1 MKYCAAVVVLLA
13 LAVLGQSAFAEQVSY
28 RDYKVYSIR
37 VDTVEKHN
45 VLKRWQDVRG
55 VDFWDRA
62 GYRVMIHPSLQ
73 EAFERFLNLNTFSYE
88 RIIEDVEATIEAE
101 RKYDQEYRRR
111 KAASGRATVD
121 FEHFWTNAE
130 VNAYLDELAQTYPN
144 LVRVA
149 TIGTTHEGRPIKSI
163 TISTNSGVAGSKP
176 VVFIDGGI
184 HAREWAGV
192 MSVLYL
198 IHELVEH
205 SSSYADMLNKDWV
218 IIPVAN
224 PDGYEFSHTDNR
236 MWRKNR
242 FPATILCT
250 GIDLNRNWDYLWVFT
265 SNACSDSYAGTT
277 AFSELETQ
285 ALDRVLKQYGSNIA
299 VYLAVHTYGDM
310 ILYPYGHSWPFVPV
324 ANQAAHIAL
333 GEQAR
338 DAITAV
344 GGPRYVVGNSAEIL
358 YTANGCSDDYVAGVI
373 GARYAYTLELTG
385 GGRNGFDLPATE
397 IMAVATQTFQ
407 LYRTMANNA

>member
-1 MKYCAAVVVLLA
+1 MKYCAVFALVALA
-13 LAVLGQSAFAEQVSY
+13 LLSQGGAAEQVSY
-28 RDYKVYSIR
+28 RNYKVYSIQ
-37 VDTVEKHN
+37 VDSAEKHAI
-45 VLKRWQDVRG
+45 LKRWEDRKG

-73 EAFERFLNLNTFSYE
+73 EAFERFLTVNRFTYE
-88 RIIEDVEATIEAE
+88 LIIEDVEATIEAE
-101 RKYDQEYRRR
+101 RLYDQEYRRR

-130 VNAYLDELAQTYPN
+130 VNSYLDDLQRSYPS

-149 TIGTTHEGRPIKSI
+149 TIGTTHLGNPIKSI
-163 TISTNSGVAGSKP
+163 TISTNNGVAGQKP
-176 VVFIDGGI
+176 VVFIDGGL

-205 SSSYADMLNKDWV
+205 SSDYADMLNKDFV

-224 PDGYEFSHTDNR
+224 PDGYGFSHTDNR

-250 GIDLNRNWDYLWVFT
+250 GIDLNRNWGYMWAFS
-265 SNACSDSYAGTT
+265 SNACSDSYAGTE

-285 ALDRVLKQYGSNIA
+285 ALNRVMQQYGSNIA
-299 VYLAVHTYGDM
+299 LYLAVHTYGDM
-310 ILYPYGHSWPFVPV
+310 ILYPYGYAWPFVPV
-324 ANQAAHIAL
+324 TNQAAHIAL
-333 GEQAR
+333 GQQAR
-338 DAITAV
+338 DAVTAV

-358 YTANGCSDDYVAGVI
+358 YTANGCSDDYAAGVI
-373 GARYAYTLELTG
+373 GARFSYTLELTG

-407 LYRTMANNA
+407 IFRTMANNA